1 VMTELVDR
9 YGEPPVQTQRLAAI
23 ARLRLRCRE
32 RGVTE
37 IGVAGQSIRIAP
49 LLLLDSQQVRLARM
63 YSSASYRAATHMV
76 TLPIPRTGGVGSARL
91 RDTELVDYLVT
102 FLQTIVPV
110 ES

>member
-1 VMTELVDR
+1 M
-9 YGEPPVQTQRLAAI
+9 
-23 ARLRLRCRE
+23 ARRPQPRAFDY
-32 RGVTE
+32 VY
-37 IGVAGQSIRIAP
+37 IAP
-49 LLLLDSQQVRLARM
+49 PQYKKLWKEALLLLDSQQVRLARM